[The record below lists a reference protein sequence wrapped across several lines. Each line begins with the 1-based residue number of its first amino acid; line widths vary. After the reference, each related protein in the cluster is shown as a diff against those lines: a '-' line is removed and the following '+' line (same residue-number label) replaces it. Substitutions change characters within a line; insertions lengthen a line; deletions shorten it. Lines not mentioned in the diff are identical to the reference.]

1 VFDPEDG
8 PSCLRRHSGPCFQS
22 PVYRDLVVPIGP
34 VPTVPSSF
42 DLKARCGVCRA
53 GFGITSAGMTLILAL
68 NPAEDGSRPEDQDV
82 AKALVMAG
90 VGRIVEDG
98 GAVLITLQ
106 SGVLELRLLS
116 GEIFHLGET
125 TVTRIA

>member
-1 VFDPEDG
+1 
-8 PSCLRRHSGPCFQS
+8 
-22 PVYRDLVVPIGP
+22 
-34 VPTVPSSF
+34 
-42 DLKARCGVCRA
+42 
-53 GFGITSAGMTLILAL
+53 MTLILAL

-98 GAVLITLQ
+98 GAVLIPLQ